1 MFVAKADGELTQVE
15 FWNLYKDAFTPYA
28 TQHPM
33 LAASDVIKNVS
44 LVFAPAQ
51 AMFLPGNPQR
61 FIVHGVDRRKERL
74 AVEQQFKCLWNR
86 SQCPTLAF
94 GSTAELY
101 EHIVHQHIDT
111 HEGSEAACSWAT
123 CSHGPLPK
131 ALLRGHVLTHL
142 PNAQPTPRDPGQT
155 DDVSLSSEH
164 YPHPVP
170 NPTERPPPPPRSAKL
185 TYTRPVADPPS
196 TSLTALLCIRV
207 LFRASF
213 ASSDAAPR
221 ADEDHFG
228 FPGIVEETED
238 TEGLLARSA
247 GNEREREGERRGR
260 KAFIGIRHMLEN
272 VRIRDEALMGW
283 ITEMIDAGITGTT

>member
-44 LVFAPAQ
+44 LVFATAQ

-61 FIVHGVDRRKERL
+61 FIVHGVDRRKDRL
-74 AVEQQFKCLWNR
+74 AVEQQFKCLWNH
-86 SQCPTLAF
+86 SQCTTLTF
-94 GSTAELY
+94 GSTTELY
-101 EHIVHQHIDT
+101 EHIVHQHIDLQ
-111 HEGSEAACSWAT
+111 EGSEAACSWAT
-123 CSHGPLPK
+123 CSHGPLSK
-131 ALLRGHVLTHL
+131 ALLRSHVLTHL
-142 PNAQPTPRDPGQT
+142 PNSQSGPRDPGQM
-155 DDVSLSSEH
+155 DNISLPSEY
-164 YPHPVP
+164 YPHPMP
-170 NPTERPPPPPRSAKL
+170 NPTERPPPPLRSAKL

-247 GNEREREGERRGR
+247 ANEREREGERRGR
-260 KAFIGIRHMLEN
+260 KAFIGVRYMLEK
-272 VRIRDEALMGW
+272 VQIRDEALMGW
-283 ITEMIDAGITGTT
+283 IAEMIDAGITGTT